1 MLVCLGIVLMETS
14 STSSD
19 TNSTSSND
27 SDSNEEE
34 NGDPW
39 NVRHAVLINNY
50 NITLR
55 REQQNSR
62 SELNRERAFIARRE
76 NFLRQ
81 YDLNDAH

>member
-1 MLVCLGIVLMETS
+1 MLLFSVDAI
-14 STSSD
+14 STLLN
-19 TNSTSSND
+19 TLFIST
-27 SDSNEEE
+27 
-34 NGDPW
+34 
-39 NVRHAVLINNY
+39 VLINNY

-81 YDLNDAH
+81 YDLDDAHGTLILLKRAIFETGV